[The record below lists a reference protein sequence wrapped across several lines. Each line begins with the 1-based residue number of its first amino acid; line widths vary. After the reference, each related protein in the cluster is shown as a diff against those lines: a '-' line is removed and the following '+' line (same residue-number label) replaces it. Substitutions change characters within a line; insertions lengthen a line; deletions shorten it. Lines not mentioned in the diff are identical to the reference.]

1 MTPKEAAAEVMRLEG
16 EANRKPQGA
25 NILAI
30 IQTVA
35 DANGLTAETVRA
47 AVRDATVMGPN

>member
-1 MTPKEAAAEVMRLEG
+1 MTPKEAADEVIRLEG
-16 EANRKPQGA
+16 VANRKPQGA
-25 NILAI
+25 NILTI

-35 DANGLTAETVRA
+35 DANGLDVATVRA

>member
-1 MTPKEAAAEVMRLEG
+1 MTPQEAAAEVISLET

-35 DANGLTAETVRA
+35 DANGLPVETVRA